1 MSKRGKFP
9 RVSKMPIVAKI
20 SAARKPVGH
29 RLRELAFFPTLLT
42 IGNLICG
49 FAAIHFASRAMY
61 EFGMGSLPEQ
71 VAGSARTGILASSA
85 MERLLPSFLSVG
97 AGLVILGM
105 IFDCFDGLVARV
117 TRSTTNFGGQ
127 LDSLA
132 DVVTSG
138 VAPATLTI
146 AFMSHQLAGDSI
158 LPSPISEHFLGR
170 VTWVAAA
177 VFVAFTAIRLAR
189 YNVEH
194 AKADFDPHVFR
205 GLPTP
210 GAGFLLVSLILLQD
224 QVGETSRYVIA
235 CLMPLAA
242 LTAGFLM
249 VSRIRYRRFY
259 RSYLLGRQPFG
270 RLVYFVALFSV
281 FWSYK
286 APTLAVLGIWY
297 VASGPVFH
305 FQRRWRDWRRPPE
318 TPEQSQD
325 DETRL
330 RA

>member
-1 MSKRGKFP
+1 
-9 RVSKMPIVAKI
+9 MPIVAKI
-20 SAARKPVGH
+20 SAARKPVGR
-29 RLRELAFFPTLLT
+29 RLRRLAFFPTLLT
-42 IGNLICG
+42 IGNLLCG

-61 EFGMGSLPEQ
+61 EFGLGAPPESGGLPPN
-71 VAGSARTGILASSA
+71 A

-97 AGLVILGM
+97 AGLVVLGM

-132 DVVTSG
+132 DVVTCG

-146 AFMSHQLAGDSI
+146 AFMSQQLAGDSI
-158 LPSPISEHFLGR
+158 LPSPISENFLGR
-170 VTWVAAA
+170 ATWVAAA
-177 VFVAFTAIRLAR
+177 LFVAFTAIRLAR

-224 QVGETSRYVIA
+224 QVGETSKYVIA

-242 LTAGFLM
+242 IIAAFLM
-249 VSRIRYRRFY
+249 VSRVRYQRFY

-270 RLVYFVALFSV
+270 RLVYFVVLFAV

-297 VASGPVFH
+297 VVSGPVFH
-305 FQRRWRDWRRPPE
+305 YQRRWRDRRQPPE
-318 TPEQSQD
+318 TSEPSQE